1 MIIDDF
7 KRNEANE
14 VIAICGKKEIP
25 LNAEYIAEFKPQV
38 GDEIVQNEPVVEA
51 PAEAVEPEV
60 K

>member
-14 VIAICGKKEIP
+14 VVAVCG
-25 LNAEYIAEFKPQV
+25 AEEVVLSAAYIAEFKPQV
-38 GDEIVQNEPVVEA
+38 GDELVVQEPKVE
-51 PAEAVEPEV
+51 ETPEET